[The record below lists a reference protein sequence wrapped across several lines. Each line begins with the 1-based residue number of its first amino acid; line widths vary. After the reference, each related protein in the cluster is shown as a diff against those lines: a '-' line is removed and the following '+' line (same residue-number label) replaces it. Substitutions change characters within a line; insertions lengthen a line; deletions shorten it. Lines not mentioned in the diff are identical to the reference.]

1 MKNGGHR
8 VDKLSSFQ
16 EILINATQP
25 TPYLKWLAA
34 QRSFKPMKKFLRYS
48 LAIIAG
54 TALSV
59 NAWLSTTSASAANLP
74 PLENSDIVFHT
85 SRSSQSTAILFAS
98 RSPYTHMG
106 IVELDTTG
114 KAFIE
119 EATGPVKLTPLDD
132 WIKRG
137 LGGRIMIKRL
147 EGLQPQQAKDI
158 LSAAH
163 KYDGLPYDIFFLPD
177 KEHIYCSELVRLA
190 FKEGAKIEVGKIQ
203 TVRELDVDG
212 FVAQRLIK
220 RRWTKHPFCQAASE
234 TFETCY
240 PKILNQTL
248 VTPASIAQDPQ
259 MKTIFSNYG
268 ALAN

>member
-1 MKNGGHR
+1 
-8 VDKLSSFQ
+8 
-16 EILINATQP
+16 
-25 TPYLKWLAA
+25 
-34 QRSFKPMKKFLRYS
+34 
-48 LAIIAG
+48 
-54 TALSV
+54 
-59 NAWLSTTSASAANLP
+59 
-74 PLENSDIVFHT
+74 
-85 SRSSQSTAILFAS
+85 
-98 RSPYTHMG
+98 MG